1 MLLADKWKDYELI
14 DASLGQKLERWGN
27 VYLLRPDPQIVW
39 DNGDLLEKYHR
50 EISAVYYRSNK
61 GGGHWENL
69 RNTPSSWVIKY
80 NDLTFNIKQMG
91 FKHTGLFPEQAVNWD
106 FMMEKI
112 TKSGRKIK
120 VLNLFAYTGGA
131 SVACLS
137 AGASV
142 THVDSSR
149 GMVDWCKENVKAS
162 GLENAEVRYIVDDVV
177 KFVQREIRRGNHYD
191 AIIMDPPSYGRGANG
206 EVWDIEKNLNY
217 LLKTVGLED
226 KRNCLPKQLSGGQQQ
241 RVAIA
246 RALIM
251 NPKLILADEPTGNL
265 DSKST
270 VEIMELFQK
279 INKEENVTIIQVT
292 HSEVTAKYSDK
303 IIYL

>member
-61 GGGHWENL
+61 GGGRWENL

-149 GMVDWCKENVKAS
+149 GMVDWCKENVKS
-162 GLENAEVRYIVDDVV
+162 NNFQGENIRYLIDDVV
-177 KFVQREIRRGNHYD
+177 KFVKREIRRGNKYD
-191 AIIMDPPSYGRGANG
+191 AIIMDPPSYGRGSNG
-206 EVWDIEKNLNY
+206 EVWDIEKDLNNLIELCSEILSDKPLFFLINSY
-217 LLKTVGLED
+217 TTGLSSEVLRNLLTIHVEKKHHGKISCGEIGLPIKD
-226 KRNCLPKQLSGGQQQ
+226 N
-241 RVAIA
+241 
-246 RALIM
+246 
-251 NPKLILADEPTGNL
+251 NLILPCG
-265 DSKST
+265 
-270 VEIMELFQK
+270 IYGRW
-279 INKEENVTIIQVT
+279 EEN
-292 HSEVTAKYSDK
+292 E
-303 IIYL
+303 